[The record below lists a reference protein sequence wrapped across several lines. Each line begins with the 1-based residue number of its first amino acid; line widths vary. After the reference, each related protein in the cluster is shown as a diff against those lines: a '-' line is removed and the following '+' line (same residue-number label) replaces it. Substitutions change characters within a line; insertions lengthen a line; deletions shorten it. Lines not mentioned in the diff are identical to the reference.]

1 MPDVNGPAV
10 PPGPPDRLMKR
21 LKEGYV
27 LRDHE
32 IEMLN
37 EHGAIAAQLE
47 MSDPNFARGARK
59 WRAEWQGAERAEAM
73 RNLLA
78 AKKNTSDTVQK
89 RRDQDAKAMKDA
101 RDAREAARRLERDN
115 HWQAEEDKK
124 NAALQEIAQL
134 ERRNLVEAA
143 IREALVKESRFSNE
157 ATISIDRACPVSNP
171 DAKDNPGP
179 GAYDP
184 KPPEP
189 RVACFDHHDTALPR
203 KELHRE
209 ASPGPAAYYPP
220 APKTTTWSFA
230 GVQAQTEF

>member
-1 MPDVNGPAV
+1 MKEERGHVTHLPVAFGCSRRSALLAQNLESEEAHRLKDWAYPSKKISSAGYTETSSTRFRIAASLLLLCSEMPDVNGPAV

-89 RRDQDAKAMKDA
+89 RRDQDMRDMKQA
-101 RDAREAARRLERDN
+101 RIYTLFT
-115 HWQAEEDKK
+115 WLGLGLGLTLTLTLTLIP
-124 NAALQEIAQL
+124 ALTLAQ
-134 ERRNLVEAA
+134 
-143 IREALVKESRFSNE
+143 
-157 ATISIDRACPVSNP
+157 P
-171 DAKDNPGP
+171 
-179 GAYDP
+179 
-184 KPPEP
+184 
-189 RVACFDHHDTALPR
+189 
-203 KELHRE
+203 
-209 ASPGPAAYYPP
+209 
-220 APKTTTWSFA
+220 
-230 GVQAQTEF
+230 

>member
-89 RRDQDAKAMKDA
+89 RRDQDMRDMKQA
-101 RDAREAARRLERDN
+101 RIYTLFTWLGLGLGLTLTLTLTRI
-115 HWQAEEDKK
+115 QA
-124 NAALQEIAQL
+124 LTLAQ
-134 ERRNLVEAA
+134 
-143 IREALVKESRFSNE
+143 
-157 ATISIDRACPVSNP
+157 P
-171 DAKDNPGP
+171 
-179 GAYDP
+179 
-184 KPPEP
+184 
-189 RVACFDHHDTALPR
+189 
-203 KELHRE
+203 
-209 ASPGPAAYYPP
+209 
-220 APKTTTWSFA
+220 
-230 GVQAQTEF
+230 